1 MTIDAV
7 PLPPPGVL
15 AEVATAAQ
23 EYLRA
28 LDAYESVFV
37 TPDCVAAG
45 RALGAAR
52 TRLAEVLRAA
62 GLA

>member
-1 MTIDAV
+1 MTADAV
-7 PLPPPGVL
+7 PPPPPDVL
-15 AEVATAAQ
+15 AEVATAAR

-28 LDAYESVFV
+28 LDAYEAVFI

-45 RALGAAR
+45 RVLGAAR
-52 TRLAEVLRAA
+52 TRLAEVLRAT